1 MLIIFSFSLLFLI
14 SIYILF
20 FLQATTTTSTTK
32 CKDDSTKNGGQEDQH
47 CFPNANKTL
56 PAGHSFNSYS
66 RENLPPQDQGSGD
79 VSKYEELEI
88 IKDTED
94 RPPYIRKLQ
103 VKEEL
108 SLSKSMLSRKSIGEI
123 RQSPEK
129 VLLMVGASG
138 AGKSTLINAM
148 ANYLKGVKWDN
159 EFRFKLITDD
169 EPRSYLTAYT
179 FYPAIN
185 ESPIPY
191 TFTVIDSPGFGG
203 TDGLRRDK
211 EITEQIKKF
220 FTIPLP
226 EGIDHLDGI
235 GFVIDASQARLTPT
249 KKYIFD
255 SILSIFGRDVSRNI
269 FTMITFADNQTPPV
283 LGVIKES
290 EIPSQN
296 EKLFKFNNSALFA
309 SNVAQEGI
317 RYDKKFCEMNTSSLD
332 KFFLEFPK
340 SECISLHLTKKVL
353 KEREQLYVSLESLD
367 DQIKLG
373 LDKMEEMRQEE
384 LVLQAHQLEI
394 EANKEFTFKVTV
406 TKPVHVSLKGKGQH
420 TTTCIKCQSTCHKN
434 CKIADERKKFNCSAM
449 GEEGKCRICPLACIW
464 SDHKNFPYLIKYE
477 VSTETGTLESLKEKY
492 LKAVHEKATAKQM
505 LISLAESL
513 ENVHVGVLNKISLN
527 HSLKQS
533 TLNYLLNP
541 KKELPALGGP
551 NVSNTTKWQNVM
563 LSSSP
568 KQRMKMKARS
578 WFEGCLGKFQTSAK
592 RQGKHW
598 KTCPSMMMILMLGTQ
613 DSSFSNINTNL
624 IIN

>member
-1 MLIIFSFSLLFLI
+1 MLIL
-14 SIYILF
+14 IYILF
-20 FLQATTTTSTTK
+20 FVQATTTSTTK
-32 CKDDSTKNGGQEDQH
+32 CKDDGTKNGGHKDQQ
-47 CFPNANKTL
+47 CFPNANKTP
-56 PAGHSFNSYS
+56 PAGHSFDSYN
-66 RENLPPQDQGSGD
+66 RENLPPQDQGSGE
-79 VSKYEELEI
+79 VSKDEELEI

-94 RPPYIRKLQ
+94 GPPYIRKLQ

-129 VLLMVGASG
+129 VLLMVGATG

-148 ANYLKGVKWDN
+148 ANYLKGVKWNDD
-159 EFRFKLITDD
+159 FRFKLITDD
-169 EPRSYLTAYT
+169 EPTSYLTAYT

-249 KKYIFD
+249 QKYIFD
-255 SILSIFGRDVSRNI
+255 SILSIFGCDVTQNI
-269 FTMITFADNQTPPV
+269 FTMITFADSQSPPV
-283 LGVIKES
+283 LDVIKEI

-317 RYDKKFCEMNTSSLD
+317 SYDKKFWEMNTSSLD

-340 SECISLHLTKKVL
+340 SECVSLQLTKKVL
-353 KEREQLYVSLESLD
+353 KEREQLYVSLESLK

-384 LVLQAHQLEI
+384 LVLQAHELEI
-394 EANKEFTFKVTV
+394 EANKDFTFKVTV
-406 TKPVHVSLKGKGQH
+406 TKPVHVSLEGTGQH

-434 CKIADERKKFNCSAM
+434 CKIADERKKINCSVM
-449 GEEGKCRICPLACIW
+449 GEEGKCRICPLGCIW

-513 ENVHVGVLNKISLN
+513 ENVHVGVLNKIRQAQKSVRRLN
-527 HSLKQS
+527 EIALKPKLLTEEEYIELLIESEKRAASPGWAQRVKYYEVAKRHAQLLS
-533 TLNYLLNP
+533 KTKDEDESEKLVRRLSRQVSDISEEARKTL
-541 KKELPALGGP
+541 K
-551 NVSNTTKWQNVM
+551 NVSLDDDDSDAWY
-563 LSSSP
+563 S
-568 KQRMKMKARS
+568 R
-578 WFEGCLGKFQTSAK
+578 FKF
-592 RQGKHW
+592 
-598 KTCPSMMMILMLGTQ
+598 
-613 DSSFSNINTNL
+613 
-624 IIN
+624 

>member
-1 MLIIFSFSLLFLI
+1 MLIL
-14 SIYILF
+14 IYILFF
-20 FLQATTTTSTTK
+20 FLQATTTATTK
-32 CKDDSTKNGGQEDQH
+32 CKDNNTENGEQEDQQ
-47 CFPNANKTL
+47 CFPNANKTP
-56 PAGHSFNSYS
+56 PAGHGFDSYN

-79 VSKYEELEI
+79 VSKDEELEI

-94 RPPYIRKLQ
+94 GPPYIRKLP

-108 SLSKSMLSRKSIGEI
+108 SLPKSMLSRKSIGEI

-129 VLLMVGASG
+129 VLLMVGATG

-148 ANYLKGVKWDN
+148 ANYLKGVKWDDD
-159 EFRFKLITDD
+159 FRFKLITDD
-169 EPRSYLTAYT
+169 EPTSYLTAYT
-179 FYPAIN
+179 FYPAIDDF
-185 ESPIPY
+185 PVPY

-249 KKYIFD
+249 QKYIFD

-269 FTMITFADNQTPPV
+269 FTMITFADSQIPPV
-283 LGVIKES
+283 LEVIKES
-290 EIPSQN
+290 EIPTQT

-317 RYDKKFCEMNTSSLD
+317 IYDKKFWEMNKSSLD

-353 KEREQLYVSLESLD
+353 KEREQLYVSLESLK

-384 LVLQAHQLEI
+384 LVLQARELEI
-394 EANKEFTFKVTV
+394 EANKDFTFKVTV
-406 TKPVHVSLKGKGQH
+406 TKPVHVSLEGTGQN

-449 GEEGKCRICPLACIW
+449 GEGGKCRICPLGCIW
-464 SDHKNFPYLIKYE
+464 SDHKNFPYFIKYE
-477 VSTETGTLESLKEKY
+477 VSTETGTLESLKKKY
-492 LKAVHEKATAKQM
+492 LKAVHGKATAKQM

-513 ENVHVGVLNKISLN
+513 ENVHVGVLNKIRRAQKSVRRLN
-527 HSLKQS
+527 EIALKPKPL
-533 TLNYLLNP
+533 TEAEYIELLIESE
-541 KKELPALGGP
+541 KRAA
-551 NVSNTTKWQNVM
+551 
-563 LSSSP
+563 SP
-568 KQRMKMKARS
+568 GWAQRVKYY
-578 WFEGCLGKFQTSAK
+578 EVAK
-592 RQGKHW
+592 RHAQLLAKAKDEDESEKLVRRLSRQVSDISEEAR
-598 KTCPSMMMILMLGTQ
+598 KTLENLSLDDD
-613 DSSFSNINTNL
+613 DSNAWYSRFKF
-624 IIN
+624 